1 MSSSSSSRKRPA
13 SSIDDSFPKNNVKSK
28 KSNAKNLKS
37 RKAEGKHVG
46 CIYTV
51 HMNACVCMYTVLC
64 VILKQFTSLQ
74 VEPAEFIS
82 SQVEPAEY
90 AIAVA
95 DVAFKHMLTLS
106 EDPSI
111 MISFLNCFI
120 PSLKEDPITEGNF
133 MLLCW

>member
-1 MSSSSSSRKRPA
+1 M
-13 SSIDDSFPKNNVKSK
+13 
-28 KSNAKNLKS
+28 
-37 RKAEGKHVG
+37 HV
-46 CIYTV
+46 Y
-51 HMNACVCMYTVLC
+51 ACLQYC

-74 VEPAEFIS
+74 VDPAEFIS